1 MKKILKW
8 LGIVLF
14 ILLGLG
20 VSLYMIYLR
29 PFIEKMK
36 VVNSTAYDEKL
47 TLITGGGGNSGILVS
62 DSLVVVIDTKM
73 DDAAQNLYEQVKKI
87 AGTKPILVINTH
99 IHPDHTGGNK
109 FYKGQTILAGGNYKK
124 EVWIKSDGEA
134 SLPNQWLVGRR
145 DIPMDEDTVSILNL
159 EQNAHT
165 NSDVIVYLQ
174 RRKLLF
180 AGDLILNKQN
190 PIIIDAGTANGYLW
204 AFERLKKEFD
214 IQHIVP
220 GHGEVGGPSL
230 MKDFET
236 YFNDMKLAANES
248 SDQVALKEKYK
259 DWNAIPFFMS
269 PSATIKNFKKEM
281 K

>member
-8 LGIVLF
+8 LAIVLF

-124 EVWIKSDGEA
+124 EVWIKEDGEA

-145 DIPMDEDTVSILNL
+145 DIPMDDDTLTILNL

-190 PIIIDAGTANGYLW
+190 PIIMDAGTANGYLW

-220 GHGEVGGPSL
+220 GHGELGGPSL

-248 SDQVALKEKYK
+248 SNQAAVEEKYK

>member
-190 PIIIDAGTANGYLW
+190 PIIMDAGTANGYLW